1 MTTEIEV
8 GRGKRGRRAYSFDDI
23 AVVPSRRTRDPE
35 EVSVG
40 WQIDAYHLDIPVL
53 GAPMDSVMSPE
64 TVVALGRLGGIGVL
78 DLEGLWTRYEDPT
91 PLLAEVAT
99 LPTDG
104 ATLRMQEI
112 YRAPVQPD
120 LITARLQEIRAA
132 GVPVAGALSPQR
144 TQQLWRTVVD
154 AGADLF
160 VIRGTTVSAEH
171 VSGQAEPLNL
181 KRFIYELDVPVIV
194 GGAATYTAALHLMR
208 TGAAGV
214 LVGFG
219 GGAAHTTRT
228 SLGIHAPMA
237 TAVADVAAA
246 RRDYLD
252 ESGGRYVHVIADG
265 GVGRSGDLVK
275 AVACG
280 ADAVMLGAALARA
293 AQAPG
298 RGWHWGPE
306 AHHPDLPRGE
316 RVHVGTVGTLA
327 EILHGPG
334 RSADGTL
341 NLVGALRR
349 AMATTGYSDLKEF
362 QRVEVVVS
370 PYVPR

>member
-1 MTTEIEV
+1 VSNEIEI
-8 GRGKRGRRAYSFDDI
+8 GRGKRGRRAYSFDDV

-35 EVSVG
+35 EVSVA
-40 WQIDAYHLDIPVL
+40 WQIDAYHFELPIVA
-53 GAPMDSVMSPE
+53 APMDSVMSPA
-64 TVVALGRLGGIGVL
+64 TAVALGRAGGLGVL
-78 DLEGLWTRYEDPT
+78 DLEGLWTRYSDPE
-91 PLLAEVAT
+91 PLLAEIAALPAERAT
-99 LPTDG
+99 
-104 ATLRMQEI
+104 ARMQEI
-112 YRAPVQPD
+112 YEAPIIPE
-120 LITARLQEIRAA
+120 LISERLAEVRAA
-132 GVPVAGALSPQR
+132 GVTVAGALSPQR
-144 TQQLWRTVVD
+144 TQQLWRRVVD
-154 AGADLF
+154 AGVDLF

-171 VSGQAEPLNL
+171 VSGRAEPLNL

-194 GGAATYTAALHLMR
+194 GGASTYTAALHLMR

-219 GGAAHTTRT
+219 GGAAHTTRV

-275 AVACG
+275 AIACG

-293 AQAPG
+293 VEAPG

-306 AHHPDLPRGE
+306 AHHPQLPRGE
-316 RVHVGTVGTLA
+316 RVEVGSAGTLQ
-327 EILHGPG
+327 EILFGPG
-334 RSADGTL
+334 RVADGTL
-341 NLVGALRR
+341 NLIGALRR

-362 QRVEVVVS
+362 QRVEVVMS
-370 PYVPR
+370 PYTPH